1 MPKIS
6 LKNFS
11 GDQKLLLNSVRY
23 KGPARLDYSSIKL
36 KKQSRRC
43 LFYSGKSGYF
53 RQKNRRPVDTAKVKH
68 YPTILGAIH
77 LIVLYTFIQTV
88 IDFPLALIDYYNG
101 TDYLYNPVKKIVLGF
116 GSSIF
121 ILYYAY
127 RKANVS
133 IRELFPAKFFNV
145 LVVVPILIF
154 LWGDQNLLDV
164 VNKNVEKVIPP
175 PSWFW
180 ELFNKVFES
189 DFGIYGAFL
198 KVAVTAPIVEE
209 LIFRGVIM
217 HGLMRNYSKF
227 TAVLISALLFALFH
241 LNPWQFP
248 ATFIL
253 GLMLGILMVRTHNIF
268 LCILGHSL
276 NNSLVL
282 FSLTFRP
289 ELQKIQFL
297 EPGNP
302 NLLITSAIAVIIGLL
317 LIFILTRKRKAKSNK
332 VR

>member
-1 MPKIS
+1 M
-6 LKNFS
+6 
-11 GDQKLLLNSVRY
+11 D
-23 KGPARLDYSSIKL
+23 A
-36 KKQSRRC
+36 
-43 LFYSGKSGYF
+43 
-53 RQKNRRPVDTAKVKH
+53 TKVKH

-88 IDFPLALIDYYNG
+88 IDFPLALLDYYND
-101 TDYLYNPVKKIVLGF
+101 TDYLFNPIKKIVLGL

-127 RKANVS
+127 RKAKVPLK
-133 IRELFPAKFFNV
+133 ELFPAKFFNGLIIVPV
-145 LVVVPILIF
+145 LLF

-164 VNKNVEKVIPP
+164 ANKSMDKLIPP
-175 PSWFW
+175 PPWFW

-198 KVAVTAPIVEE
+198 KVAVTAPIIEE

-227 TAVLISALLFALFH
+227 TAVFVSALLFALFH
-241 LNPWQFP
+241 LNPWQLP

-253 GLMLGILMVRTHNIF
+253 GLLLGILMIRTRNIF

-276 NNSLVL
+276 NNAMVL
-282 FSLTFRP
+282 LTLTFSP
-289 ELQKIQFL
+289 EIQKISFL
-297 EPGNP
+297 KPGNP
-302 NLLITSAIAVIIGLL
+302 NLLIVSGITVVVALV
-317 LIFILTRKRKAKSNK
+317 LIFLLTYKRNVSSN
-332 VR
+332 

>member
-1 MPKIS
+1 M
-6 LKNFS
+6 
-11 GDQKLLLNSVRY
+11 DTQKTKY
-23 KGPARLDYSSIKL
+23 
-36 KKQSRRC
+36 
-43 LFYSGKSGYF
+43 
-53 RQKNRRPVDTAKVKH
+53 
-68 YPTILGAIH
+68 YPTILGAVH

-88 IDFPLALIDYYNG
+88 IDFPLALLDYYNG
-101 TDYLYNPVKKIVLGF
+101 TDYLYNPVKKIVLGL

-127 RKANVS
+127 RKAKVQLK
-133 IRELFPAKFFNV
+133 ELLPAKAFNV
-145 LVVVPILIF
+145 LVVIPILVF

-164 VNKNVEKVIPP
+164 VNKGVEKVLPP
-175 PSWFW
+175 PPWFW

-198 KVAVTAPIVEE
+198 KVVITAPIIEE

-227 TAVLISALLFALFH
+227 TAVFVSALMFALFH

-253 GLMLGILMVRTHNIF
+253 GLLLGILMVRTRNIF

-276 NNSLVL
+276 NNGMVL
-282 FSLTFRP
+282 LSITLGP
-289 ELQKIQFL
+289 EIQKISYFKQDD
-297 EPGNP
+297 P
-302 NLLITSAIAVIIGLL
+302 NLLIASGIAVVIALFFIFLL
-317 LIFILTRKRKAKSNK
+317 TTKRKVKRN
-332 VR
+332 